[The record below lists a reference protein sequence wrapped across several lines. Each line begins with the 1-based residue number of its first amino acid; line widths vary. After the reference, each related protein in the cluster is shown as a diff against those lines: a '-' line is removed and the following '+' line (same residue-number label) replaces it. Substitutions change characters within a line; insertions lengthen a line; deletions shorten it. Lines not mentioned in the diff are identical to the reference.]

1 MAWCNATHR
10 GCFRFDEPMAF
21 DEDWK
26 ATFDG
31 MGCKTP
37 EVLWG
42 ESVGISF
49 NQDPLNKSNT
59 SNKIV
64 VFTIII
70 IIIVEVWCSTDL
82 DYDTIWHVRGDA
94 GLAASVG
101 DMAGYFL
108 WPLKATPTAPM
119 GSATVMLGFANE
131 WEKLGFFDVWSKA
144 VFF

>member
-1 MAWCNATHR
+1 
-10 GCFRFDEPMAF
+10 
-21 DEDWK
+21 
-26 ATFDG
+26 

-70 IIIVEVWCSTDL
+70 IVVEVWCSTDL
-82 DYDTIWHVRGDA
+82 DYDTI
-94 GLAASVG
+94 
-101 DMAGYFL
+101 
-108 WPLKATPTAPM
+108 
-119 GSATVMLGFANE
+119 
-131 WEKLGFFDVWSKA
+131 
-144 VFF
+144 